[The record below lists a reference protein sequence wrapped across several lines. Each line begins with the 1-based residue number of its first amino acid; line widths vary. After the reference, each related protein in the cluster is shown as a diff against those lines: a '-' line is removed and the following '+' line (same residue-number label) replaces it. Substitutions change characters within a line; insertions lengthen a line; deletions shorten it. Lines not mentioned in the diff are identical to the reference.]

1 MIKNRSFYSDFK
13 QKYGPWAVV
22 AGASE
27 GLGAAFAEEL
37 ARLGVNLVLLARRWN
52 KLNTLAD
59 TLKQKYSID
68 VLFQSVDLAD
78 FDATQ
83 QYLNSLDVEIG
94 LLVYNAAYAPIDYF
108 KDVADHELDTLV
120 SVNMRTP
127 LRLIKHLS
135 AKMISNKRGGI
146 VIMSSMSGLQ
156 GSPKIVSYSASKAFL
171 MILAEGLWSEL
182 KPYGIDV
189 VGCCA
194 GAIITPGYQNAQSGS
209 APGTLRADQVA
220 HQALLALGNGPIVT
234 PGLMNKI
241 ARFVMGTLLPKKWA
255 ISIMKNNTKNLSR

>member
-1 MIKNRSFYSDFK
+1 MKDF
-13 QKYGPWAVV
+13 QQNYGPWAVV

-37 ARLGVNLVLLARRWN
+37 AKAGVHLVLLARRGD
-52 KLNTLAD
+52 KLAELAEK
-59 TLKQKYSID
+59 LKSRYGVD

-78 FDATQ
+78 FEATQ
-83 QYLNSLDVEIG
+83 SYLDSLDVKIG
-94 LLVYNAAYAPIDYF
+94 LLVYNAAFAPIDYF

-127 LRLIKHLS
+127 LRLIKYLS
-135 AKMISNKRGGI
+135 TTMISQKRGGV

-194 GAIITPGYQNAQSGS
+194 GAIVTPGYEQAQSGK
-209 APGTLRADQVA
+209 APGTLPADQVA
-220 HQALLALGNGPIVT
+220 HQTLKALGNGPIVT

-241 ARFVMGTLLPKKWA
+241 ARFVMGTLFPKKWA